1 MATLKGIYKVLNS
14 SGTYDEINLRT
25 TADQVV
31 ESSSKRFVTDTEKT
45 TWNNKANASHTH
57 TSAHITD
64 ATNANTANMI
74 VKRDASGNFS
84 AGTITANLSGNA
96 STATKAAQLTTA
108 RKIGRADFNGT
119 ANIELGAIAGRA
131 TISSSADT
139 NANKFSKFARIDV
152 SGGTY
157 RSCSGTLEFI
167 PTEGSSFTGEL
178 YYYFR
183 TGSAITSTS
192 IVLDWKTISNTSYA
206 ASVVAVK
213 VSDGVFDL
221 YYKPVGTWDT
231 MSVTN
236 VNSIGTSYM
245 TLYSSQGYVAS
256 VTAAATSRLN
266 NVASATTGNAATA
279 TKLQTVRTINGTNFD
294 GSGNITTSTWG
305 TARNITIG
313 SSKKSVNGSAD
324 MAWSLSEIGAA
335 PASHTHNYA
344 GSSSAG
350 GAANTAVK
358 LHTARTINGVSFD
371 GSANITITAN
381 PNAHNQNSSTINAM
395 TGYAKATATSAIST
409 SDSLNTA
416 IGKLERA
423 LDDKMATHTHPY
435 RANTWVPS
443 WSEVTSK
450 PTFATVATSGSYN
463 DLSNKPTIHTIND
476 SSTTSTTNTWS
487 AKKIND
493 SLAGKAASSHTHAST
508 QITGLGTAATKN
520 TGTAAGQIPL
530 LDSRGKL
537 STSILPSVSINNTHT
552 VETVAAALSLTCEV
566 GDIVIITA
574 YVQPANLEEMII
586 SEDTQ
591 RALNSGSNTFI
602 CVNAT
607 ASTFDEKFKVLMSS
621 SDSVTH
627 AEMTSSLN
635 NKVDKVS
642 GKQLSTNDYTTA
654 EKNKLAGIATNAN
667 NYVHPSTHAATMI
680 TEDSTHRFV
689 TDAEKSTWN
698 GKANASHTHN
708 SIVSRGNVTAE
719 SGTTRP
725 AVNGISMSQAYNN
738 SYPTPYGNV
747 LNLKGTGDGQIL
759 VGWSGTSGAHA
770 PVYVRSK
777 RDNADANW
785 SNWAQ
790 IYTTANKPTASDIG
804 ALTQST
810 ADSRYRNKTDLV
822 FTDTIQ
828 IVTPAT

>member
-96 STATKAAQLTTA
+96 STAT
-108 RKIGRADFNGT
+108 
-119 ANIELGAIAGRA
+119 
-131 TISSSADT
+131 
-139 NANKFSKFARIDV
+139 
-152 SGGTY
+152 
-157 RSCSGTLEFI
+157 TLQ
-167 PTEGSSFTGEL
+167 
-178 YYYFR
+178 
-183 TGSAITSTS
+183 
-192 IVLDWKTISNTSYA
+192 NT
-206 ASVVAVK
+206 
-213 VSDGVFDL
+213 
-221 YYKPVGTWDT
+221 
-231 MSVTN
+231 
-236 VNSIGTSYM
+236 
-245 TLYSSQGYVAS
+245 
-256 VTAAATSRLN
+256 
-266 NVASATTGNAATA
+266 
-279 TKLQTVRTINGTNFD
+279 RTINGTNFN

-324 MAWSLSEIGAA
+324 IAWSLSEIGAA
-335 PASHTHNYA
+335 PASHSHSNYASTSHTHNSLEATDLSNKTVSLNDYNLSSGSPKVAYYICPSDGGGANITGRPNDSTKQAFSLRVEVLRFASTTDYITKQTYIMGAQKIIYVRYCTNGTWTAWEKVYTSAQKPTASEIGAAASSHTHNYA

-381 PNAHNQNSSTINAM
+381 PNAHNQDSSTINAM

-566 GDIVIITA
+566 GDIVIVTA

-738 SYPTPYGNV
+738 SYPTAYGNI

-785 SNWAQ
+785 SDWAQ
-790 IYTTANKPTASDIG
+790 IYTTANKPTASDVG